1 MSIPSW
7 LNGQRRHA
15 GHYLSLAVGA
25 GVLNGILLVVQAWAV
40 AHIMNAVIFE
50 GARLSG
56 VRGWLWLLLVLFATR
71 ALLAWLGEQSAFRG
85 AARIKVTV
93 RDQVYRHL
101 QALGPRYLSGERT
114 GALAEALTKGVE
126 DLEPYF
132 AKFLPALSLSALL
145 PLTIL
150 AVVFPLDWLS
160 GLVMLL
166 TAPLIPFFMVLIGKG
181 AERLN
186 QEQWKELSRMGA
198 HFLDVIQGLTTLKL
212 FNASRRESELI
223 ARISDDY
230 RMSTMKVL
238 RIAFLSSAVL
248 EFFSTVSIAVVAVFI
263 GFRLYQVE
271 LPIPGW
277 VALPKIGFFYGFFIL
292 LLAPEL
298 YLPLRNL
305 GTHYHGRM
313 EAIAAAERLLEI
325 LETPPPARPGKAVA
339 LSSGARIGVRFE
351 QVHFAYAPGREA
363 LAGATF
369 HIRPG
374 ERIALVGPSGAG
386 KTTVVNL
393 LLGFI
398 RPDRGSILVNGV
410 DLAEIDIADWRHRLA
425 WVPQSPR
432 LFMGTLLDN
441 IRLGMPEADLEAVR
455 EAARRAYAADFIE
468 ALPQGYATRVGEGGV
483 GLSGGQIQ
491 RVALARAFLRDAPL
505 VILDEATASLDPQS
519 ETLVQAGIDTLAR
532 GRTLLVVAHRLRTV
546 QRADR
551 ILVLSQGSVV
561 ETGTHQELLA
571 APGLYRAM
579 VGAYEG
585 VA

>member
-1 MSIPSW
+1 MSIPRW
-7 LNGQRRHA
+7 LNGQRRYA
-15 GHYLSLAVGA
+15 RPYLSLAVGA
-25 GVLNGILLVVQAWAV
+25 GVLSGMLLIVQAWGI
-40 AHIMNAVIFE
+40 AHIMNAVIFD
-50 GARLSG
+50 GGVLSQLT
-56 VRGWLWLLLVLFATR
+56 GWLCLLLVLFAAR

-101 QALGPRYLSGERT
+101 QALGPHYLAAERT
-114 GALAEALTKGVE
+114 GALAEALTKGIE

-150 AVVFPLDWLS
+150 AVVLPLDWLS
-160 GLVMLL
+160 GLVMLV

-186 QEQWKELSRMGA
+186 QEQWKELARMGA

-212 FNASRRESELI
+212 FGASRRESELI

-238 RIAFLSSAVL
+238 RIAFFSSAVL
-248 EFFSTVSIAVVAVFI
+248 EFFSTVSIALVAVFI
-263 GFRLYQVE
+263 GFRLYEVE

-277 VALPKIGFFYGFFIL
+277 VVLPKIGFFYGFLIL

-298 YLPLRNL
+298 YLPMRNL

-313 EAIAAAERLLEI
+313 EAIAAAEKLIEI
-325 LETPPPARPGKAVA
+325 LETPLPSHP
-339 LSSGARIGVRFE
+339 SGAGGLGSLERVGVRFE
-351 QVHFAYAPGREA
+351 QVHYAYESGREA
-363 LAGATF
+363 LTGATF
-369 HIRPG
+369 DIRPG

-398 RPDRGSILVNGV
+398 QPDRGSILVGGK
-410 DLAEIDIADWRHRLA
+410 DLAQVETEDWRRRLA
-425 WVPQSPR
+425 WVPQNPR

-441 IRLGMPEADLEAVR
+441 IRLGMPEADIEAVR
-455 EAARRAYAADFIE
+455 EAARRAFAADFIE
-468 ALPQGYATRVGEGGV
+468 PLPDDYATPVGEGGA

-505 VILDEATASLDPQS
+505 VILDEATANLDPES
-519 ETLVQAGIDTLAR
+519 ETLVQAGIDELAR
-532 GRTLLVVAHRLRTV
+532 GRTLLMVAHRLRTV
-546 QRADR
+546 RRADR
-551 ILVLSQGSVV
+551 ILVLDRGLVV
-561 ETGTHQELLA
+561 EGGTHHELLQA
-571 APGLYRAM
+571 RGLYQRM

>member
-7 LNGQRRHA
+7 LNGQKRYA
-15 GHYLSLAVGA
+15 GHHLSLAVAA
-25 GVLNGILLVVQAWAV
+25 GVLSGILLIIQAWGI
-40 AHIMNAVIFE
+40 AHIMNAVIFDRA
-50 GARLSG
+50 GLSLLQ
-56 VRGWLWLLLVLFATR
+56 GWLWLLLALFAAR

-85 AARIKVTV
+85 AARVKVVV
-93 RDQVYRHL
+93 RDEVYRHL
-101 QALGPRYLSGERT
+101 QALGPRYLAGERT
-114 GALAEALTKGVE
+114 GALAEALTKGIE
-126 DLEPYF
+126 DLEAYF

-166 TAPLIPFFMVLIGKG
+166 TAPLIPLFMVLIGKG

-186 QEQWKELSRMGA
+186 QEQWKELARMGA

-238 RIAFLSSAVL
+238 RVAFLSSAVL
-248 EFFSTVSIAVVAVFI
+248 EFFSTVSIAVLAVFI

-277 VALPKIGFFYGFFIL
+277 VVLPKIGFFYGFLIL

-313 EAIAAAERLLEI
+313 EAIAAAERLIEI
-325 LETPPPARPGKAVA
+325 LETPLPARPSRAGGLGSPERV
-339 LSSGARIGVRFE
+339 GVRFKE
-351 QVHFAYAPGREA
+351 VHFAYEPGREA
-363 LAGATF
+363 LAGTTF
-369 HIRPG
+369 DIRPG
-374 ERIALVGPSGAG
+374 ERVALAGPSGAG
-386 KTTVVNL
+386 KTTVINL
-393 LLGFI
+393 VLGFI
-398 RPDRGSILVNGV
+398 RPDRGSILVAGQ
-410 DLAEIDIADWRHRLA
+410 DLAQVDIEDWRRRLA
-425 WVPQSPR
+425 WVPQTPR

-441 IRLGMPEADLEAVR
+441 IRLGMPEADLDAVR
-455 EAARRAYAADFIE
+455 EAAKRAYAADFIE
-468 ALPQGYATRVGEGGV
+468 ALPDAYATRVGEGGA
-483 GLSGGQIQ
+483 GLSGGQTQ

-505 VILDEATASLDPQS
+505 VILDEATANLDPES
-519 ETLVQAGIDTLAR
+519 ETLVQAGIAGLAQ
-532 GRTLLVVAHRLRTV
+532 GRTLLMVAHRLRTV
-546 QRADR
+546 QSADR
-551 ILVLSQGSVV
+551 ILVLDGGVVV
-561 ETGTHQELLA
+561 ESGTHQELLQA
-571 APGLYRAM
+571 RRLYREM

>member
-1 MSIPSW
+1 MSIPRW
-7 LNGQRRHA
+7 LNGQRRYA
-15 GHYLSLAVGA
+15 RPYLSLAVGA
-25 GVLNGILLVVQAWAV
+25 GVLSGMLLIVQAWGI
-40 AHIMNAVIFE
+40 AHIMNAVIFD
-50 GARLSG
+50 GGVLSQLT
-56 VRGWLWLLLVLFATR
+56 GWLCLLLVLFAAR

-101 QALGPRYLSGERT
+101 QALGPHYLAAERT
-114 GALAEALTKGVE
+114 GALAEALTKGIE

-150 AVVFPLDWLS
+150 AVVLPLDWLS
-160 GLVMLL
+160 GLVMLV

-186 QEQWKELSRMGA
+186 QEQWKELARMGA

-212 FNASRRESELI
+212 FGASRRESELI

-238 RIAFLSSAVL
+238 RIAFFSSAVL
-248 EFFSTVSIAVVAVFI
+248 EFFSTVSIALVAVFI
-263 GFRLYQVE
+263 GFRLYEVE

-277 VALPKIGFFYGFFIL
+277 VVLPKIGFFYGFLIL

-298 YLPLRNL
+298 YLPMRNL

-313 EAIAAAERLLEI
+313 EAIAAAEKLIEI
-325 LETPPPARPGKAVA
+325 LETPLPSQP
-339 LSSGARIGVRFE
+339 SSAGGLGSLERVGVRFE
-351 QVHFAYAPGREA
+351 QVHYAYESGREA
-363 LAGATF
+363 LTGATF
-369 HIRPG
+369 DIRPG

-398 RPDRGSILVNGV
+398 QPDRGSILVGGK
-410 DLAEIDIADWRHRLA
+410 DLAQVETEDWRRRLA
-425 WVPQSPR
+425 WVPQNPR

-441 IRLGMPEADLEAVR
+441 IRLGMPEADIEAVR
-455 EAARRAYAADFIE
+455 EAARRAFAADFIE
-468 ALPQGYATRVGEGGV
+468 PLPDDYATPVGEGGA

-505 VILDEATASLDPQS
+505 VILDEATANLDPES
-519 ETLVQAGIDTLAR
+519 ETLVQAGIDELAR
-532 GRTLLVVAHRLRTV
+532 GRTLLMVAHRLRTV
-546 QRADR
+546 RRADR
-551 ILVLSQGSVV
+551 ILVLDRGLVV
-561 ETGTHQELLA
+561 ESGTHQELLQ